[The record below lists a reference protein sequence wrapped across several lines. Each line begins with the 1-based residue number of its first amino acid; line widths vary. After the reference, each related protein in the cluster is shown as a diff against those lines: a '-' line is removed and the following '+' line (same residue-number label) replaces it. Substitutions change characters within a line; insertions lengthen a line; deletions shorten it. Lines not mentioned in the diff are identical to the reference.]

1 MPLVQWG
8 SDNENNS
15 YFSPA
20 ITLSYSRK
28 DMCGKPQN
36 LNLCQAKVLLVMQ
49 CMDIVLQ
56 VQGLQLGPLDLRHKK
71 ISKFQ
76 GVHMKHVGV
85 FWTK

>member
-1 MPLVQWG
+1 MPLVKWG

-15 YFSPA
+15 YFPRA
-20 ITLSYSRK
+20 ITLSYSRE

-36 LNLCQAKVLLVMQ
+36 LNLCQAKVLPVMQ
-49 CMDIVLQ
+49 CMDLVLR

-71 ISKFQ
+71 SSQFQ
-76 GVHMKHVGV
+76 GVHVNCVGV

>member
-36 LNLCQAKVLLVMQ
+36 LNLCQAKVLLVQ

-71 ISKFQ
+71 ISQFQ
-76 GVHMKHVGV
+76 GVHMNRVGV